1 MRRWKVGTLRV
12 RSTLA
17 SSETRVVHWSHTPD
31 AEDLD
36 EGRYVRYMEEEGIT
50 ALHQDRDGNLW
61 IGTGG
66 NGLYLLVWG
75 KGRCGGNAYINDN
88 KAGRV
93 DWEVPR
99 QVNACYQDGKP
110 ERLAARSYS
119 CSVRGSSMNCRETI
133 YLDDGK
139 IWRENEG
146 VVFTAQ

>member
-1 MRRWKVGTLRV
+1 MKLSNLMLAGAMAGVMGLTANGALAQGDGVVGCWT
-12 RSTLA
+12 
-17 SSETRVVHWSHTPD
+17 H
-31 AEDLD
+31 
-36 EGRYVRYMEEEGIT
+36 
-50 ALHQDRDGNLW
+50 
-61 IGTGG
+61 GTQTQQNVCFGGSG